1 MNPGARFYF
10 RAIRRES
17 RGARGRLFFFVAC
30 LAVGV
35 AAVVAVAGLSASL
48 DRTIRGEA
56 RQLLAADIAV
66 ESRRPLPQLLAETLR
81 RIRGVERA
89 DVVEMVTVVA
99 APSISGA
106 PGRSQL
112 VELKA
117 VEGGYPFYGKLRLDP
132 ERPLAEL
139 LSAETAVV
147 GPDLLSR
154 LGLHPGDPLRVG
166 GAEFRIAG
174 VVLTEP
180 DRVGGTFS
188 VGPRVFLS
196 RAGLRRTVLE
206 GAGSRVL
213 YRALLKLPSNTA
225 AAQVKAVAE
234 QLEKTLGAASRIHVE
249 NYTEAQPTLRR
260 SLSRAERF
268 LGLVA
273 LLSLLLGGVGVAQTV
288 RAWVAGRLDAIAIWR
303 CLGLRPREVL
313 ALYLGQTAVLG
324 VLGSLVGC
332 AAGVAVQ
339 WIVPAFLGDLVPA
352 GAGRTIEWTA
362 LARGL
367 GLGVGVALLFSLP
380 PLLATRRVP
389 PMRVLRHDAEPVPTP
404 RWAAVATAAVLLA
417 GVWLFAALQAR
428 SPRLG
433 AEFATGAVVAT
444 LALAGAGIALARLVG
459 RVPRRWSRVWVRHG
473 LAALAR
479 PGASTTGAI
488 VGLGL
493 GVLVVLGMSQ
503 VERQLAAQI
512 DRELPRD
519 APTAFL
525 VDIQPDQWQG
535 VHDLLVSSGAK
546 GVDSVPV
553 VMARLAAVDGV
564 SADELAGRSPGERD
578 RRWALTREQ
587 RLTYLQKLPAD
598 NRIVEGA
605 LWSDPRRAEVSL
617 EADFAKDIGAHLGS
631 VLRFDIQGVRLE
643 LTVTSLRTVKWET
656 FGINFF
662 LVVEPGILDEAPQF
676 RLAVAR
682 LPQGGEQRV
691 QDRLAAGY
699 PNVTMLQ
706 TRNILERIASI
717 VRRIGLGVR
726 FLGGF
731 TVLAGIAILA
741 GAVSAGSARRGRE
754 VALLKTLGM
763 TRRGVAAVF
772 ATEYALVGAV
782 AGAIGAAGGGV
793 LAWFVLTRGMEVSW
807 RLEPAAYAA
816 AVVGASALAV
826 VAGVAASLRALARR
840 PVEALRAE

>member
-1 MNPGARFYF
+1 MTPGLRFYA

-17 RGARGRLFFFVAC
+17 RGAHGRLLFFVVC

-35 AAVVAVAGLSASL
+35 AAVVAVAGLSSSL

-66 ESRRPLPQLLAETLR
+66 DSRRPLPQALADALSA
-81 RIRGVERA
+81 IPGVQRA
-89 DVVEMVTVVA
+89 DLTEMVTVVA
-99 APSISGA
+99 APPRGEA
-106 PGRSQL
+106 AGRSQL

-117 VEGGYPFYGKLRLDP
+117 VAGGYPFYGRLVLEPD
-132 ERPLAEL
+132 RPLAEL
-139 LSAETAVV
+139 LAADAVVV

-154 LGLHPGDPLRVG
+154 LGLRVG
-166 GAEFRIAG
+166 DALRLGGTEFRIAG
-174 VVLTEP
+174 TVSSEP
-180 DRVGGTFS
+180 DRVGGAFS

-196 RAGLRRTVLE
+196 AEGLARTVLQ

-213 YRALLKLPSNTA
+213 YRALLALPA
-225 AAQVKAVAE
+225 ATPAPRTQQIAD
-234 QLEKTLGAASRIHVE
+234 QLEETLGDGGRIRVE

-260 SLSRAERF
+260 SLRRAERF

-288 RAWVAGRLDAIAIWR
+288 RAWVAGRLDAIAIWK
-303 CLGLRPREVL
+303 CLGLRPREVM
-313 ALYLGQTAVLG
+313 ALYLGQTVVLG
-324 VLGSLVGC
+324 AVGSLAGC
-332 AAGVAVQ
+332 LAGVAVQ
-339 WIVPAFLGDLVPA
+339 WIVPGFLGDLVPA
-352 GAGRTIEWTA
+352 GAGRTLEWVAIGRGFA
-362 LARGL
+362 LGI
-367 GLGVGVALLFSLP
+367 GVALLFSLP
-380 PLLATRRVP
+380 PLLATRRIS
-389 PMRVLRHDAEPVPTP
+389 PMRVLRHDAEPIPTP
-404 RWAAVATAAVLLA
+404 RWVAVLVGMALLG
-417 GVWLFAALQAR
+417 GVWGFAALQSR
-428 SPRLG
+428 SAVLG
-433 AEFATGAVVAT
+433 AQFAALAVAAT
-444 LALAGAGIALARLVG
+444 LVLAGAGLGLARLVG
-459 RVPRRWSRVWVRHG
+459 RAPRHWSRIWMRHG

-525 VDIQPDQWQG
+525 VDIQPDQWAG
-535 VHDLLVSSGAK
+535 VQALLAEAGAT

-553 VMARLAAVDGV
+553 VMARLAAVDGAAV
-564 SADELAGRSPGERD
+564 ETLAQQTTGERD
-578 RRWALTREQ
+578 RRWALMREQ
-587 RLTYLQKLPAD
+587 RLTYLETLPPD
-598 NRIVEGA
+598 NTIVEGA
-605 LWSDPRRAEVSL
+605 LWSDPQRAEVSL
-617 EADFAKDIGAHLGS
+617 EADFARDIGARLGS
-631 VLRFDIQGVRLE
+631 LLRFDVQGVPIE
-643 LTVTSLRTVKWET
+643 VAVTSLRTVKWET

-662 LVVEPGILDEAPQF
+662 LVVEPGVLDEAPQF

-682 LPQGGEQRV
+682 LPKGGEQMA
-691 QDRLAAGY
+691 QDRLADSY

-706 TRNILERIASI
+706 TRNILERVAS
-717 VRRIGLGVR
+717 VLRRIGSGVR

-763 TRRGVAAVF
+763 TRPGVAAVF

-782 AGAIGAAGGGV
+782 AGTIGAAAGGV
-793 LAWFVLTRGMEVSW
+793 LAWFVLTRAMEVEW
-807 RLEPAAYAA
+807 RFQPAAYIA
-816 AVVGASALAV
+816 AVAGAAGLAV
-826 VAGVAASLRALARR
+826 LAGLAASLDALRRR
-840 PVEALRAE
+840 PIEALRAE

>member
-1 MNPGARFYF
+1 MNPGARFYL

-66 ESRRPLPQLLAETLR
+66 ESRRPLPQLLADTLR

-89 DVVEMVTVVA
+89 DLVEMVTVAA
-99 APSISGA
+99 APAAGGA

-117 VEGGYPFYGKLRLDP
+117 VEGGYPFYGKLRLEP

-139 LSAETAVV
+139 LTPETAVV

-154 LGLHPGDPLRVG
+154 LALRPGDALRVG
-166 GAEFRIAG
+166 GADFRIAG
-174 VVLTEP
+174 LVLAEP

-188 VGPRVFLS
+188 VGPRVFLA
-196 RAGLRRTVLE
+196 RAGLKRTVLE

-213 YRALLKLPSNTA
+213 YRALLKLPADTPA
-225 AAQVKAVAE
+225 ARVKAVAE
-234 QLEKTLGAASRIHVE
+234 QLDKALGANRIRIE

-324 VLGSLVGC
+324 ALGSLAGC
-332 AAGVAVQ
+332 VAGLAVQ
-339 WIVPAFLGDLVPA
+339 WIVPSFLGDLVPA
-352 GAGRTIEWTA
+352 GAGRTIEWMA

-367 GLGVGVALLFSLP
+367 GLGLGVALLFSLP

-404 RWAAVATAAVLLA
+404 RWIAVATAAVLLA

-433 AEFATGAVVAT
+433 AEFAAGAVAAT
-444 LALAGAGIALARLVG
+444 LALAGAGVALARLVG
-459 RVPRRWSRVWVRHG
+459 RAPRRWSRVWVRHG

-535 VHDLLVSSGAK
+535 VRNLLKSAGAT

-587 RLTYLQKLPAD
+587 RLTYLQQLPAD
-598 NRIVEGA
+598 NRVVEGA
-605 LWSDPRRAEVSL
+605 LWSDPHKAEVSL
-617 EADFAKDIGAHLGS
+617 EADFAKDIGARLGS
-631 VLRFDIQGVRLE
+631 RLRFDIQGVPLE

-662 LVVEPGILDEAPQF
+662 LVVEPGVLEEAPQF

-682 LPQGGEQRV
+682 LPQGGEQQV

-763 TRRGVAAVF
+763 TRRGVAGVF
-772 ATEYALVGAV
+772 ATEYALIGAV

-816 AVVGASALAV
+816 AVVGAAALAV
-826 VAGVAASLRALARR
+826 VAGVAASLRALRRR